1 MDTLKQVSEERNP
14 IQQSHHNFLNCA
26 YNPGHLFVSVMNNQ
40 RVTIRSSAPAVAVK
54 RTVGRP
60 QIPHARFKPQQDYA
74 KETLAFFSKPVDRP
88 SRRNDD
94 SYNTQSEPRH
104 SDYRK
109 PMSPAPAYGEM
120 EGSVD
125 SSKLTNENPTGE
137 KPF

>member
-1 MDTLKQVSEERNP
+1 MSEERNP

-40 RVTIRSSAPAVAVK
+40 RVTVRPSQPAVVVK

-60 QIPHARFKPQQDYA
+60 QIPHARFKPQTDFS
-74 KETLAFFSKPVDRP
+74 KETFAFFTKPMDRP
-88 SRRNDD
+88 MRRNED
-94 SYNTQSEPRH
+94 SYTQSEPRH

-109 PMSPAPAYGEM
+109 PMSPAPVYGEL

-125 SSKLTNENPTGE
+125 SSKHTNENPTGE